1 MALGFDMGGIGSS
14 AMGWASSLLF
24 WGIGFIVLCVVI
36 IGLLVFK
43 RKLKFTYPCVE
54 IVGLGQG
61 KVSIYTTKAGWFKKK
76 RIFFNLIETGGEQE
90 LICKDKSRKI
100 FNVSST
106 DYHEINGKR
115 GILCKRKDD
124 DPEVLVPL
132 NRVEISNLKLIMNIA
147 PADFRDAAVDILEE
161 KRKETMGWLEK
172 NAPVIVA
179 ITVFMFGIIALIIV
193 FNFAKGE
200 STAWREYAMAA
211 KSGAQ
216 VVTSAVAP

>member
-1 MALGFDMGGIGSS
+1 MPLGFDMGGIGSS
-14 AMGWASSLLF
+14 ALGWASSLIF
-24 WGIGFIVLCVVI
+24 WALGFILLAIVV
-36 IGLLVFK
+36 IGLLIFK
-43 RKLKFTYPCVE
+43 RSLKYTYPCME
-54 IVGLGQG
+54 LVGLGQG
-61 KVSIYTTKAGWFKKK
+61 KVSVYFTKAGWFKKK

-90 LICKDKSRKI
+90 LVCKDKTRKI

-115 GILCKRKDD
+115 GIICKRKDD

-132 NRVEISNLKLIMNIA
+132 NKVEISNLRLIMNIA

-179 ITVFMFGIIALIIV
+179 VAVFLFGIISLIIV

-200 STAWREYAMAA
+200 SSAWREYAIAA

-216 VVTSAVAP
+216 VVASAVAP